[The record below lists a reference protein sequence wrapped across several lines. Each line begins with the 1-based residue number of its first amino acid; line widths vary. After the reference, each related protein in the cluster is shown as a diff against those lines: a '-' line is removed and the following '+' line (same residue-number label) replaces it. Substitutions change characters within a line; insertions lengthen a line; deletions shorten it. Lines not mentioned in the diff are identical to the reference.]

1 MPFFVGKLLIPN
13 LDQSTNLMKI
23 VECPRDAMQGLS
35 YMIPTEQKIL
45 YLNALMRIGFDT
57 LDLGS
62 FVSPKAI
69 PQMQDTP
76 EVLQGLDLSLKK
88 SKFLVIVAS
97 RSGAEKAVKHS
108 MVDCLGFPLSVSETF
123 QMRNTNKNIDEA
135 LTCLAEIKEITK
147 QHKKE
152 LAVYLSMGFGNPYG
166 DPYDIDLIEA
176 FFMEKMHKMGIKTVL
191 LSDTI
196 GVSQPEQIIK
206 LFSRLIPLFPDI
218 EIGAHFHSNP
228 RSATAK
234 IQAAYESGCRRFDGA
249 IGGFGGCPLATEEL
263 TGNIATEQMIGFFM
277 DRKIETGINL
287 SYFSEAVKLCQKVF
301 HPTQA

>member
-1 MPFFVGKLLIPN
+1 
-13 LDQSTNLMKI
+13 MKI
-23 VECPRDAMQGLS
+23 IECPRDAMQGLS

-69 PQMQDTP
+69 PQMQDTA

-97 RSGAEKAVKHS
+97 RSGATKAVQHEV
-108 MVDCLGFPLSVSETF
+108 VDYLGFPLSVSETF
-123 QMRNTNKNIDEA
+123 QIRNTNKNIDEA
-135 LTCLAEIKEITK
+135 LTCLAEIKEITEQSGK
-147 QHKKE
+147 Q

-166 DPYDIDLIEA
+166 DPYDIDFIEA
-176 FFMEKMHKMGIKTVL
+176 FFMEKMQKMGVKTVL

-196 GVSQPEQIIK
+196 GVSQPEQIGK
-206 LFSRLIPLFPDI
+206 LFTRLLKQFPEI

-228 RSATAK
+228 RTAITK
-234 IQAAYESGCRRFDGA
+234 IQAAYEAGCRRFDGA
-249 IGGFGGCPLATEEL
+249 IGGFGGCPFATEEL
-263 TGNIATEQMIGFFM
+263 TGNIATEQMIGFFI
-277 DRKIETGINL
+277 DRNIETGIDL
-287 SYFSEAVKLCQKVF
+287 SHFSEAVKLCQKVF
-301 HPTQA
+301 HPMPA